1 MVQKDEI
8 RKAVAEYKK
17 QGKPKEHLVEVT
29 FSELTDEQVAIVTF
43 GIHKDL
49 KRSMSSQ
56 DVAAAL
62 WNLKLLKDQVQEA
75 EEDLVNAV
83 MKEAKQRNVVVMPS
97 KKVLS
102 KKRSVRAKP
111 IRTMKVIKKKPAKIV
126 RSVRRKKK

>member
-17 QGKPKEHLVEVT
+17 KGKPKEHLVEVT
-29 FSELTDEQVAIVTF
+29 FSELTDEQLAIVTF

-62 WNLKLLKDQVQEA
+62 WNLKLLKDQVEEA
-75 EEDLVNAV
+75 EQELVSAVLEANPKMVMHLPTLKKNA
-83 MKEAKQRNVVVMPS
+83 MKQRMLKAMS
-97 KKVLS
+97 
-102 KKRSVRAKP
+102 
-111 IRTMKVIKKKPAKIV
+111 KKKPVAQKKAAKKTV
-126 RSVRRKKK
+126 KRKKK